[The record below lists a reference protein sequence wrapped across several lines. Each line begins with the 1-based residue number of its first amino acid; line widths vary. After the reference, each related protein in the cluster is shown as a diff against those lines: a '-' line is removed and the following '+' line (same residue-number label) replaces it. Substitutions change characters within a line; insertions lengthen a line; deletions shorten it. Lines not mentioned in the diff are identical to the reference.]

1 MPTSSAEPPRLEA
14 YPGQLT
20 SADEQLTRLASDL
33 DTAMQDFAD
42 GAGSFLPGGFD
53 ARYNG
58 DLVRGLRD
66 ESQYL
71 GNWVLSVARAF
82 RAADTDPDGDGIF
95 SASDAILDAT
105 VGQPTIAAQR
115 AEVEGRS
122 AAQDLN
128 DRLLELGID
137 PTNFTPEQLQRLI
150 TATGDEEL
158 QRLYQQMEGIAGN
171 MHDPAYATGFYDVMG
186 AEGTRTMLGVVDT
199 FAYMHANGDADFMG
213 NVGTTLLAPMVG
225 GFALAT
231 RSPETEED
239 RAALLDT
246 TNPVEQRHLSLLMS
260 GNPSTY
266 DSQWLADGADRIL
279 VTGKD
284 LNVASYPVDYQD
296 GMGPE
301 EYPGFHN
308 STEWLYDDHALGLPT
323 VIASRALDGNHD
335 AAQNFLLR
343 GSDRV
348 HALAYP
354 EALPMPN
361 TPHLF
366 EDVQRYTNELES
378 RGASIVQ
385 FGVTHPEEMVRGTIM
400 HYAIDAVGTEDRELN
415 EHMYGA
421 LAAGVED
428 NMMIIDDRINSGW
441 TPNESG
447 NGFVLSEDGE
457 RRLRT
462 TESFLSELMGN
473 GDAADRVRSATDEYI
488 REQLTE
494 LPTHPSDQPG
504 QVERPRNEMHDLGRI
519 VGVTSEA
526 DIGALERS
534 YADAKSNAEAAGRIV
549 DYVVGWVP
557 GAGQVN
563 DAGQTLEMSVGK
575 LVEQGFAPDSEE
587 FREGVRKI
595 MIDYQAKV
603 TGQPISG
610 DDADAML
617 AGSGAVRPYVS

>member
-137 PTNFTPEQLQRLI
+137 PRNFTPEQLQRLI

-213 NVGTTLLAPMVG
+213 NVGNTLLAPMVG

-308 STEWLYDDHALGLPT
+308 SLEWMYDDHALGLPT
-323 VIASRALDGNHD
+323 VIASRALDGND
-335 AAQNFLLR
+335 AAALSFMER
-343 GSDRV
+343 GPDRL

-354 EALPMPN
+354 DALPIPN

-366 EDVQRYTNELES
+366 EDVQRYTNELQS
-378 RGASIVQ
+378 RGASIVE
-385 FGVTHPEEMVRGTIM
+385 FGVTNPDEASRGRIM
-400 HYAIDAVGTEDRELN
+400 NSAIEAVGTENRELN
-415 EHMYGA
+415 SHMYGA
-421 LAAGVED
+421 LAAGVEQ
-428 NMMIIDDRINSGW
+428 NMPVIDSRINGGW
-441 TPNESG
+441 TPSG
-447 NGFVLSEDGE
+447 NGFVLSEGGE
-457 RRLRT
+457 RMLRT

-473 GDAADRVRSATDEYI
+473 GGAADRVREATGTYV
-488 REQLTE
+488 REQLSE

-519 VGVTSEA
+519 MGVVTEA
-526 DIGALERS
+526 DISALERT
-534 YADAKSNAEAAGRIV
+534 YAEAKSNTQQAGRII
-549 DYVVGWVP
+549 DYAIGLVP
-557 GAGQVN
+557 YAGQAN
-563 DAGQTLEMSVGK
+563 AAGQLFEAGVGNLVAKGLEPGT
-575 LVEQGFAPDSEE
+575 EE
-587 FREGVRKI
+587 FRREVRNL
-595 MIDYQAKV
+595 MIEHQTTI
-603 TGQPISG
+603 TGLPIDA
-610 DDADAML
+610 DDADAMV
-617 AGSGAVRPYVS
+617 AGGDEIEPYLV

>member
-66 ESQYL
+66 ESTYL

-137 PTNFTPEQLQRLI
+137 PRNFTPEQLQRLI

-158 QRLYQQMEGIAGN
+158 QRLYQQMEGIAGS

-213 NVGTTLLAPMVG
+213 NVGNTLLAPLVG

-260 GNPSTY
+260 GNPNSY

-284 LNVASYPVDYQD
+284 LNVASYPVDYVD

-308 STEWLYDDHALGLPT
+308 STEWLYDDHALGIPT
-323 VIASRALDGNHD
+323 VIATRALDGND
-335 AAQNFLLR
+335 AAALSFMQR
-343 GSDRV
+343 GPDRL

-354 EALPMPN
+354 EPPPIPN
-361 TPHLF
+361 TPRLF
-366 EDVQRYTNELES
+366 EDVQRYTNELQS
-378 RGASIVQ
+378 RGASIVE
-385 FGVTHPEEMVRGTIM
+385 FGVTNPDEAIRGDIM
-400 HYAIDAVGTEDRELN
+400 EHAIEAVGTENRELN
-415 EHMYGA
+415 SHMYGA
-421 LAAGVED
+421 LAAGVEK
-428 NMMIIDDRINSGW
+428 NMPVIDELVNGEW
-441 TPNESG
+441 TPSG
-447 NGFVLSEDGE
+447 NDYVLSEDGK
-457 RRLRT
+457 RQIRT

-473 GDAADRVRSATDEYI
+473 GEAAGRVRSATNQYLE
-488 REQLTE
+488 EQLSA

-504 QVERPRNEMHDLGRI
+504 QVERPRDEMHDLGRI
-519 VGVTSEA
+519 VGVMSEA
-526 DIGALERS
+526 DIGAAERA
-534 YADAKSNAEAAGRIV
+534 YADANSNAQAAGRLV

-575 LVEQGFAPDSEE
+575 LVEQGFAPDSKE
-587 FREGVRKI
+587 FREGLRKI
-595 MIDYQAKV
+595 MIDYQTTI
-603 TGQPISG
+603 TGQPVGG

-617 AGSGAVRPYVS
+617 AASGTVRPYVN